1 MDRKEAETSL
11 KNDWYINNG
20 NLIVEHDKVNR
31 FLEACGMGIK
41 ALQEPERKK
50 GQWIILS
57 SNEDSAVCKC
67 SVCGEDFIFY
77 NGEFFPNYCGDCGSD
92 MRGEEE

>member
-41 ALQEPERKK
+41 ALHEPERKK
-50 GQWIILS
+50 GQW
-57 SNEDSAVCKC
+57 EDFDYDNSYLCT
-67 SVCGEDFIFY
+67 SCGEIWTLNDGTPEG
-77 NGEFFPNYCGDCGSD
+77 NNMNYCPNCGAKMED
-92 MRGEEE
+92 YEE